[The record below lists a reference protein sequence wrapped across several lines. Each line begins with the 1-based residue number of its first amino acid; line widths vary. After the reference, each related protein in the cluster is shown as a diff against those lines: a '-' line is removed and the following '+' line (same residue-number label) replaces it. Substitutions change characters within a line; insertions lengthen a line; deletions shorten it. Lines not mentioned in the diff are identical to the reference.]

1 VAEAE
6 ARMNTFEQLRARGF
20 VHQHTDEHALSRA
33 LEAGPV
39 TFYIGFDPS
48 APSLHVG
55 HLVQVMAMT
64 WLEKLGHRPIAVVGG
79 GTMMVGDPTGRDAM
93 RDLLDTEV
101 IERNKA
107 ALARQLSRFVSAPL
121 YDNAEWLLPL
131 NYVQFLRDI
140 GSRFSVNRMLSTE
153 GVKQRL
159 ERNQGLSFIEF
170 NYPLMQAY
178 DYLQLYRRFG
188 CTLQV
193 GGGDQWFNIVSG
205 VDLVRRVEGAE
216 VHALTTPLLTTA
228 SGAKM
233 GKTAGG
239 AVWVDGAMLAPYDF
253 YQYWV
258 NADDR
263 DVKRFL
269 LLFTTLSDDEVDAI
283 AAGDVREAKRRLAWE
298 VSARV
303 HGVAAAHAAA
313 DAARVAFA
321 GGVSDAMPTWHTSFP
336 VKVVDALVGSGLA
349 KSRSDARRLIEQ
361 GGVTVGEAKVGDVAA
376 ELDAPGVLWAGKK
389 RAVRVA
395 AEPG

>member
-1 VAEAE
+1 
-6 ARMNTFEQLRARGF
+6 MNAFDQLKARGF
-20 VHQHTDEHALSRA
+20 VHQHTDEHTLQAALDR
-33 LEAGPV
+33 GPL

-93 RDLLDTEV
+93 RDLLSTEV
-101 IERNKA
+101 IDTNKR
-107 ALARQLSRFVSAPL
+107 ALHAQLSRFVNAPL

-131 NYVQFLRDI
+131 NYVAFLRDI

-178 DYLQLYRRFG
+178 DYLELYRRHG

-216 VHALTTPLLTTA
+216 VHAMTTPLLTTA

-239 AVWVDGAMLAPYDF
+239 AVWVDGNLVSPYDF
-253 YQYWV
+253 YQYWY
-258 NADDR
+258 NCDDR
-263 DVKRFL
+263 DVRRFL
-269 LLFTTLSDDEVDAI
+269 LLFTTLPDAEVEDI
-283 AAGDVREAKRRLAWE
+283 AAQPFPDAKRRLAWE
-298 VSARV
+298 VTARV
-303 HGVAAAHAAA
+303 HGEAAAHGAA
-313 DAARVAFA
+313 DAARMAFA
-321 GGVSDAMPTWHTSFP
+321 GGVSDHMPTWHTSFP
-336 VKVVDALVGSGLA
+336 VAVVDALVGSGLA
-349 KSRSDARRLIEQ
+349 RSKGEARRLIDG
-361 GGVTVGEAKVGDVAA
+361 GGVSVGEAKVSGWTAT
-376 ELDAPGVLWAGKK
+376 LDAPAVLWAGKK
-389 RAVRVA
+389 RAVRIA
-395 AEPG
+395 AEPT